1 MNKLFLVLIASVLLV
16 PLVQAQDTGKKEKKQ
31 SSWNAP
37 FIKVDGDAPNI
48 LWICTDQQRWNTIGA
63 LGNPFVKTPNIDRLV
78 HEGVSFDYSFCQA
91 PFCTASRASF
101 LTGMYPSRVH
111 ATKNG
116 AAEWPE
122 AAPLVTKTLKDAGY
136 ECGLA
141 GKLHLSTAMAHRPE
155 KRPLD
160 DGYQVFYYSH
170 SPYQGGSTN
179 DYLTYYRDRGV
190 DVLALKK
197 ELGYVPAQYH
207 QTTWCTDRAIDFIK
221 EKREW
226 PWLFSLNI
234 YDPHGP
240 FDPPQEYL
248 DRYKVDDI
256 AGPLFQPS
264 DLEEKSVFNN
274 VMFQSKPKQYP
285 DHENK
290 MRLAQYWAQI
300 DLIDENIGRIL
311 KVLEETGQ
319 LENTLIVF
327 TSDHGDMAGDH
338 GLVAKGCRFYEGL
351 VRVPLIFW
359 YPVKFKQNLRSEALV
374 ELMDIVPTLL
384 ELTGLPVD
392 KQIQGTSLL
401 PILEGQAN
409 ADEHKSFVRSEFYD
423 DGQAQAGQIGFATMY
438 RTKDFKLITYHGHP
452 MGELFDL
459 RKDPDE
465 FHNLW
470 NDPNYQDIKFK
481 LLKDSFDATVLSMDT
496 GPEKIGRY

>member
-1 MNKLFLVLIASVLLV
+1 
-16 PLVQAQDTGKKEKKQ
+16 
-31 SSWNAP
+31 
-37 FIKVDGDAPNI
+37 
-48 LWICTDQQRWNTIGA
+48 
-63 LGNPFVKTPNIDRLV
+63 
-78 HEGVSFDYSFCQA
+78 
-91 PFCTASRASF
+91 
-101 LTGMYPSRVH
+101 
-111 ATKNG
+111 
-116 AAEWPE
+116 
-122 AAPLVTKTLKDAGY
+122 VTETLKDAGY

-179 DYLTYYRDRGV
+179 DYLTYYRNRGI
-190 DVLALKK
+190 DVLALKQ
-197 ELGYVPAQYH
+197 ELGYVPAPYH

-248 DRYKVDDI
+248 DRYQVDDL

-264 DLEEKSVFNN
+264 DLDEKSVFNN
-274 VMFQSKPKQYP
+274 VMFQSKPKQYT

-290 MRLAQYWAQI
+290 LRLAQYWAQI

-319 LENTLIVF
+319 LNNTLIVF

-359 YPVKFKQNLRSEALV
+359 YPAKFKQNLKSEALV

-392 KQIQGTSLL
+392 QQIQGTSLL
-401 PILEGQAN
+401 PILEGRTDP
-409 ADEHKSFVRSEFYD
+409 DEHKSFVRSEFYD
-423 DGQAQAGQIGFATMY
+423 DGQAKAGQIGFATMY

-452 MGELFDL
+452 QGELFDL
-459 RKDPDE
+459 RNDPDE

-470 NDPNYQDIKFK
+470 DDPGYQEIKFK